1 MELIDRRGFTRRF
14 LFGAAVA
21 AAGLALCSESVC
33 AMPLDDGAPG
43 VDGETFE
50 DIEKYGAQRYLSEL
64 ADELIPCPTQTEPW
78 PPLRTRG
85 PGTSPSRSVSAISHP
100 SNWRNCSFCRI

>member
-21 AAGLALCSESVC
+21 AAGLGLCSESVC

-43 VDGETFE
+43 ALD
-50 DIEKYGAQRYLSEL
+50 DWIMKAQAVVVR
-64 ADELIPCPTQTEPW
+64 PVPRRRPRRRVGRCW
-78 PPLRTRG
+78 WNRG
-85 PGTSPSRSVSAISHP
+85 RRVCG
-100 SNWRNCSFCRI
+100 WRWV